1 MIVFLVLGRAIKG
14 ESAVKR
20 DKFSLIRVFFSS
32 AAGVFFFFPPP
43 PQEGSVK
50 AKWKGSRER
59 RARAHFSAATAA
71 ARHAGAV
78 EAAATPSGASAGL
91 GRCFDAAAGAAMT
104 VEVGRAGG

>member
-43 PQEGSVK
+43 QVGSVK
-50 AKWKGSRER
+50 AKWKGRRER